1 LNREV
6 GDPPS
11 ANEAA
16 KEREEGKAMPTR
28 PFWKGYLKLSLVTC
42 PVAMTPATTE
52 KEKVRFHVLNRRT
65 GNRVVSRYLDS
76 SDGAPVEEDDLVKGY
91 RRGEDDF
98 VLVEDEELESVALES
113 ARTIDIERFAPADSI
128 DDIWC
133 DRAHYLT
140 PDDQVGEEAFAVIR
154 DAMKAT
160 AVVGLSRLVLY
171 RRERPVMLKP
181 RDNGLV
187 VWTLRYGD
195 EVRDETDLFGESG
208 AVKADPEALD
218 LVAQLIEKLTTR
230 WDSKL
235 ARDPTQEKL
244 LELIASKRKGRKR
257 LTKKAADEPQAQTGN
272 VINIMEAL
280 RKSLRSESPSAKSR

>member
-1 LNREV
+1 
-6 GDPPS
+6 
-11 ANEAA
+11 
-16 KEREEGKAMPTR
+16 MPTR

-52 KEKVRFHVLNRRT
+52 KEKVRFHVLNRQT
-65 GNRVVSRYLDS
+65 GNRVVSRYVDS
-76 SDGAPVEEDDLVKGY
+76 SDGAPVEEGDLVKGY
-91 RRGEDDF
+91 PRGEDDF

-128 DDIWC
+128 DAIWC
-133 DRAHYLT
+133 DKAHYLT

-181 RDNGLV
+181 RDNGV
-187 VWTLRYGD
+187 IVWTLHYAD
-195 EVRDETDLFGESG
+195 EVRDGMDLDESD
-208 AVKADPEALD
+208 AVKADPQALD
-218 LVAQLIEKLTTR
+218 LVEQVIEKLSAP
-230 WDSKL
+230 WDPKL

-244 LELIASKRKGRKR
+244 LDLIASKRKGRKR
-257 LTKKAADEPQAQTGN
+257 LTKKAAAEPQAQTGN

-280 RKSLRSESPSAKSR
+280 RKSLRAESASPKSR